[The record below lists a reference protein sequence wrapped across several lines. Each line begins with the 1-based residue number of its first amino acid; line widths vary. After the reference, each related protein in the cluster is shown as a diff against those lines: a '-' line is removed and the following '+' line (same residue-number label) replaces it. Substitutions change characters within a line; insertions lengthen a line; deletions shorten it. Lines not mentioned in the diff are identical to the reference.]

1 MTLVGLSFTFRAN
14 RKQDSPKEAPMREKE
29 ARGKLTRRGV
39 LKTGAGLALGG
50 VLGAG
55 DLGHAAPGT
64 DKPSVYEALGVKHVI
79 NATGTVTNLGGSLMP
94 PEVVAAWQDA
104 ARHFVN
110 LLQLQDRVG
119 ERLAKLVGVEA
130 ALVTTGAAGALLLG
144 TAAAVT
150 RGDAK
155 FVKRLPDTTGMRNE
169 VLLQKAHHSCY
180 DNQLTDVGVKLIDVE
195 TAADVRRAVGERTAL
210 MFFMNVAE
218 PDGRIKREEWVK
230 LARRHEVPTLLD
242 AAADVPPVERLS
254 EYNRLGFDLVAFSG
268 GKALRGPNNTGLLL
282 GRKDLIEAAKRNA
295 NPHCGTIG
303 RMMKVGKEDMIALLA
318 AVERYV
324 RLDHKAQAREWE
336 RRIDVIEK
344 ALKDVPTLR
353 CERVVPP
360 IANHVPHVIL
370 TWDEKRVRLTPAELT
385 RQLAAG
391 DPPIL
396 LGRVSGTGDK
406 GLLVSVFVLQDG
418 EDRIVAERLRTLL
431 TKASSR

>member
-1 MTLVGLSFTFRAN
+1 MT
-14 RKQDSPKEAPMREKE
+14 RKSG
-29 ARGKLTRRGV
+29 ARMTRRGI

-50 VLGAG
+50 VLNSGEP
-55 DLGHAAPGT
+55 AAAVPPAPAST
-64 DKPSVYEALGVKHVI
+64 SVYEALGVKHVI
-79 NATGTVTNLGGSLMP
+79 NATGTVTFLGGSLMP
-94 PEVVAAWQDA
+94 PEVLAAWADA

-110 LLQLQDRVG
+110 LFDLQDKVG
-119 ERLAKLVGVEA
+119 ERVAKLVGVEA

-155 FVKRLPDTTGMRNE
+155 LIKRLPDTAGARNE
-169 VLLQKAHHSCY
+169 VILQKAHHSCY

-195 TAADVRRAVGERTAL
+195 TPADVQKAVAERTAL

-218 PDGRIKREEWVK
+218 ADGRIRRGEWVE
-230 LARRHEVPTLLD
+230 LARRHQVPTLLD

-282 GRKDLIEAAKRNA
+282 GRKDLVEAAKRNA

-324 RLDHKAQAREWE
+324 RLDHQAEWREWE
-336 RRIDVIEK
+336 RRIGAIEA
-344 ALKDVPTLR
+344 ALKDVPTLQ

-360 IANHVPHVIL
+360 IANHVPHLQL
-370 TWDEKRVRLTPAELT
+370 TWDEKRVKISRERLTRE
-385 RQLAAG
+385 LAAG

-396 LGRVSGTGDK
+396 IGRVSGTGDK
-406 GLLVSVFVLQDG
+406 GVLISVFVLQEG
-418 EDRIVAERLRTLL
+418 EERVVAERLRALL
-431 TKASSR
+431 EKASTAGGR